1 MASVG
6 VNADQRPAAPARSAR
21 RRTTAGTRSTVLRS
35 KIEAPKPGPD
45 RVRRPRLV
53 ARLDAASG
61 LPLTVVSAP
70 PGFGKTTLLSQW
82 VAQRPPGATAWVSL
96 DEDDNDPVRLWSHVC
111 AALGVEG
118 PLPEDPP
125 DRPAASVVLVAAALN
140 DADARGGERVLVLDD
155 YHLITNPACHER
167 VRFLV
172 EHLPAPLHVVIASR
186 RDPPLPL
193 ARMRASGTLGEVR
206 ARDLRMVREESRQL
220 IDLNG
225 VSLSADHVRR
235 LHEKTEGWAAGLYL
249 AVLSIRG
256 REDVGAF
263 MDAFSGSNRH
273 IVDYLTSEVLA
284 AESPETTD
292 FLLRTS
298 VLDRMSGPLCD
309 AVLETTGSTTRL
321 RELERRNVLVWA
333 IDDDLLW
340 FRYHPLLRDVLS
352 FMLAEQRPDEAAP
365 LHLRAARWW
374 EGAGDPERAVEHT
387 LAARDAR
394 RAARLVGAHWL
405 ELAGT
410 RGAAPVIDRW
420 LERLPQAVVL
430 ADPGL
435 CLTRAVLEEA
445 RGAPRR
451 VVERWLE
458 AAERNPDL
466 PADATPLP
474 FGTNSVLLESALVR
488 AASDGQD
495 VGRRLSSATRA
506 ARLARD
512 VGPFARAMA
521 GTHLA
526 YAEWQAGRHA
536 DALATA
542 HGAMAE
548 DGARALPLLTAI
560 LHAIC
565 SLSLAAIGDDAAADE
580 EARAAFARMNAHG
593 HRDTAQA
600 TVVWLAHGTACARRG
615 ALEPAEE
622 ALRHAVALA
631 DAPNLALDRAH
642 ALLAL
647 AAVLKARSDVGS
659 AAIAVAQARRIV
671 SGTVDPGPLRR
682 LAAASRA
689 RGEAVLAEP
698 ISDGEMRILRLL
710 PSDLTLRQIGERLFL
725 SVNTVKSHTR
735 LLYRKLDAS
744 SREEAVARAQELRLI

>member
-1 MASVG
+1 MSVRS
-6 VNADQRPAAPARSAR
+6 DQRAGTSTPRAR
-21 RRTTAGTRSTVLRS
+21 RTRTSTAFGAEVLRS
-35 KIEAPKPGPD
+35 KLEAPRPGRD
-45 RVRRPRLV
+45 RVCRPRLLS
-53 ARLDAASG
+53 RLDAATG

-70 PGFGKTTLLSQW
+70 PGFGKTTLLAQW
-82 VAQRPPGATAWVSL
+82 VGTRPPGATAWVSL
-96 DEDDNDPVRLWSHVC
+96 DADDNDPVRLWAHVC
-111 AALGVEG
+111 AALGVDG

-140 DADARGGERVLVLDD
+140 DAEARGEERVLVLDD
-155 YHLITNPACHER
+155 YHLVTEPACHER
-167 VRFLV
+167 IRFLV

-193 ARMRASGTLGEVR
+193 ARMRASGRLGEVR
-206 ARDLRMVREESRQL
+206 VRDLRMLREESRKL

-225 VSLSADHVRR
+225 VSLSAADVRR
-235 LHEKTEGWAAGLYL
+235 LHEKTEGWAAGLFL
-249 AVLSIRG
+249 AVLSLRG
-256 REDVGAF
+256 REDVSAF

-273 IVDYLTSEVLA
+273 IVDYLTSEIL
-284 AESPETTD
+284 ECQSPETTA

-309 AVLETTGSTTRL
+309 AVLETTGSTARL
-321 RELERRNVLVWA
+321 RDLERRHVLMWST
-333 IDDDLLW
+333 DDDLLW

-352 FMLAEQRPDEAAP
+352 FMLAEEHPEEVAA
-365 LHLRAARWW
+365 LHLRAAAWW
-374 EGAGDPERAVEHT
+374 EQHGDAERAVEHT
-387 LAARDAR
+387 LAARDAK
-394 RAARLVGAHWL
+394 RAARLVGAHWR
-405 ELAGT
+405 EVAGT

-420 LERLPQAVVL
+420 LERLPEAVVL
-430 ADPGL
+430 GDPGL

-458 AAERNPDL
+458 AAERTPDR
-466 PADATPLP
+466 PPDTSPLP

-495 VGRRLSSATRA
+495 VSRRLNSAMRA
-506 ARLARD
+506 ARLARRA
-512 VGPFARAMA
+512 GPFAQALA

-536 DALATA
+536 DALETA
-542 HGAMAE
+542 RAAMAE
-548 DGARALPLLTAI
+548 EGARALPLPTAI

-565 SLSLAAIGDDAAADE
+565 SLSLAALGDDATADE

-593 HRDTAQA
+593 HRETPQA
-600 TVVWLAHGTACARRG
+600 SVVWLAHGNACGRRG
-615 ALEPAEE
+615 ALEQAEA
-622 ALRHAVALA
+622 ALRHAVGLA
-631 DAPNLALDRAH
+631 DGPNLVLDRAH

-647 AAVLKARSDVGS
+647 ASVLKARSDVGS
-659 AAIAVAQARRIV
+659 AAAAVAQARRLIA
-671 SGTVDPGPLRR
+671 GTVDPGPLRR

-689 RGEAVLAEP
+689 REEAVLADP
-698 ISDGEMRILRLL
+698 ISEGEMRILRLL

-744 SREEAVARAQELRLI
+744 SREEAVARARELHLV